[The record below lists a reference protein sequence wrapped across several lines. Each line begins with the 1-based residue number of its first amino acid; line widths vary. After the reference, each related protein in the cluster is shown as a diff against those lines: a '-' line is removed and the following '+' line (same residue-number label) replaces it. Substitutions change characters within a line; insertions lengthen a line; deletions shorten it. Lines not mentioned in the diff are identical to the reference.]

1 MRPKA
6 QKDDSHRAV
15 TDKLGIKTDHA
26 VRKIGR
32 GDPELLERVIEKSG
46 RKLITAR
53 TRADI
58 ILYWPKSAA
67 EITPQLVKLKT
78 KIVQNGGIWVFTA
91 KKGLSSQSGMDYI
104 KQEDVIPLGLA
115 AALVDNK
122 SCSASARESA
132 LRFVIRKADRS

>member
-1 MRPKA
+1 MSPKT
-6 QKDDSHRAV
+6 QMDYSHRAV
-15 TDKLGIKTDHA
+15 TDKLGIKTGHA

-32 GDPELLERVIEKSG
+32 GDPELLERVIEKFG
-46 RKLITAR
+46 CKLVTAR

-78 KIVQNGGIWVFTA
+78 EIAQNGGIWVFTA
-91 KKGLSSQSGMDYI
+91 KKGLSSHSGMDYI
-104 KQEDVIPLGLA
+104 KQADVIPFGLA

-122 SCSASARESA
+122 SCSA
-132 LRFVIRKADRS
+132 